1 MARKMKN
8 QIIALTLVMLTLGLC
23 SCTQLQSI
31 GIPAINSLKGP
42 NNKNIKEPNL
52 IGKTT
57 KEKKDSSENSNT
69 TPQTNPPELPKPKIS
84 EGPEKPKKPQI
95 VPPSK
100 PEEKQPIQKE
110 EKGNQSILK
119 PKLPEREG
127 VLPPS

>member
-8 QIIALTLVMLTLGLC
+8 QIIALTLVMVTLGLC
-23 SCTQLQSI
+23 SCNQLQSI

-52 IGKTT
+52 TSKTT
-57 KEKKDSSENSNT
+57 KEKKDLSGNSDT
-69 TPQTNPPELPKPKIS
+69 APQTNPPELPKTKIS
-84 EGPEKPKKPQI
+84 EGPEKPQI
-95 VPPSK
+95 VSPSK
-100 PEEKQPIQKE
+100 PKEKQPIQKE
-110 EKGNQSILK
+110 EQGNQSILK

>member
-1 MARKMKN
+1 MKN
-8 QIIALTLVMLTLGLC
+8 QIIALTLVMLTLSLC

-31 GIPAINSLKGP
+31 GIPTINSLKGS
-42 NNKNIKEPNL
+42 NNKKIKEPNL

-69 TPQTNPPELPKPKIS
+69 TPQKNSPELPKSKIS
-84 EGPEKPKKPQI
+84 EEPEKPKKPQI